1 MTNQFT
7 KFLNDPKTIEAKAVL
22 LQNLQ
27 NYQAQIQTV
36 KAADTDLA
44 MDYQKAIEEFST
56 QRGGALF
63 FPYLASG
70 LGRGCLVE
78 LADGSVKYDLIN
90 GIGVHHFGHS
100 HPKVIEAC
108 LDAALSDTVMQ
119 GNLQQNAASAKF
131 VKTILKCANQN
142 GATFEHGFLSC
153 TGVMAGENAL
163 KLAYQK
169 SQPADRI
176 FAFEKCFMGR
186 TLAMSQFTDKAA
198 YRQGLPLNCKVDYVP
213 FFDANDAEGSTARA
227 LHAIQKQI
235 KRYPGSHA
243 AMSFELVLGEGGFY
257 FGTPEFYKTLM
268 TELKKHN
275 IAILVD
281 EVQSFARTSQLFAFQ
296 HFGLDE
302 LVDVVWFGKASQVC
316 GTLYRATFKPKPGL
330 LSQTF
335 TGSTTAIA
343 AGQVIVDT
351 LMTEN
356 YFGATG
362 KITALA
368 NEFQTRLQALA
379 KKYPDRLSGPFGLGA
394 MVAFT
399 PFGGD
404 ADKTLKLV
412 KALFQNGLI
421 CFNAGDTPA
430 RIRFLLPVGAVTQND
445 IEPIFK
451 ILETTLCEIN

>member
-7 KFLNDPKTIEAKAVL
+7 KFLNDPKTIEAKMVL
-22 LQNLQ
+22 LQTLQ
-27 NYQAQIQTV
+27 SHQQHIQTV
-36 KAADTDLA
+36 KAADTDLQA
-44 MDYQKAIEEFST
+44 NYQKTVEEFST

-78 LADGSVKYDLIN
+78 LADGSIKYDLIN

-100 HPKVIEAC
+100 HLKVIEAC

-119 GNLQQNAASAKF
+119 GNLQQNEASAKF
-131 VKTILKCANQN
+131 VKTILKAANQN
-142 GATFEHGFLSC
+142 GATFEHSFLTC

-169 SQPADRI
+169 NQPADRV

-186 TLAMSQFTDKAA
+186 TLALSQFTDKAA
-198 YRQGLPLNCKVDYVP
+198 YRQGLPVNYKVDYVP
-213 FFDANDAEGSTARA
+213 FFDTNDPEGSTQRA
-227 LHAIQKQI
+227 LCAIQKQI
-235 KRYPGSHA
+235 KRYPGQHA

-257 FGTPEFYKTLM
+257 FGTTEFYKTLM
-268 TELKKHN
+268 QELKKHN

-302 LVDVVWFGKASQVC
+302 FVDVVWFGKASQVC
-316 GTLYRATFKPKPGL
+316 GTLYRAAFKPKPGL

-351 LMTEN
+351 LMN
-356 YFGATG
+356 DGYFGTTG
-362 KITALA
+362 KITKLS
-368 NEFQTRLQALA
+368 ETFQQRLQDLA
-379 KKYPDRLSGPFGLGA
+379 KKYPDRLAGPFGLGA

-404 ADKTLKLV
+404 NDKTLKLV

-421 CFNAGDTPA
+421 CFNAGDAPA
-430 RIRFLLPVGAVTQND
+430 RIRFLLPVGAITQND
-445 IEPIFK
+445 IDPIFK
-451 ILETTLCEIN
+451 ILEATINEIT